1 MSRIAYVVV
10 LAAGFLCSAAVAQS
24 TPPASQ
30 PAPVPQSGSR
40 PAPAATPSNSP
51 SEQSAATPCL
61 PSKTLD
67 ELTKAL
73 DAAISGPADKDRTC
87 MRQLFYLDARFI
99 PVSKTREG
107 AYAPHVLTLDAW
119 IEAMQKRGKVLFY
132 ERQVKVKSETYG
144 HVAHLWSTYEL
155 RATPEG
161 EATLRGINSIQ
172 AVFDG
177 ARWRVTQIMWEAETP
192 SERVPEQYLP

>member
-1 MSRIAYVVV
+1 MSRIAFVVV
-10 LAAGFLCSAAVAQS
+10 LAAGFLCSAALAQS

-30 PAPVPQSGSR
+30 PGPDSR
-40 PAPAATPSNSP
+40 PTPAATPSTSP
-51 SEQSAATPCL
+51 AEQPAATACL
-61 PSKTLD
+61 PSRTLD

-73 DAAISGPADKDRTC
+73 DDAISGPADKDRAC

-144 HVAHLWSTYEL
+144 HIAHLWSTYEL

-161 EATLRGINSIQ
+161 KADLRGINSIQ

-177 ARWRVTQIMWEAETP
+177 KRWKVTQIMWEAETP
-192 SERVPEQYLP
+192 SERVPEPYLP